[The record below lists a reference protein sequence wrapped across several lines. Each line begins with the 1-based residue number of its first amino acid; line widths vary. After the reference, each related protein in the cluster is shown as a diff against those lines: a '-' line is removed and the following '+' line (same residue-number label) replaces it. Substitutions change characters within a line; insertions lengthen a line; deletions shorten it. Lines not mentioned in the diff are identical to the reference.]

1 MSAMFGLVASKL
13 SAISSIALCQTLARV
28 CAQRS
33 KPFSNYT
40 YCMTILPIA
49 TIGHPELRIRASEV
63 EPSEIKSPE
72 IQTFIDDLVETMR
85 HANGAGLAATQVLRH
100 QRICAVEVNKNPR
113 YPYKP
118 QVPLTILINPVLT
131 PLDDD
136 MFENNEG
143 CLSVPG
149 FRGNVWR
156 HTSIRVEAFDR
167 TGNKIDQI
175 IRGMT
180 ACTYQHEVDHLDG
193 LLFMDKVKDSKTFTT
208 WDSFDK
214 FHHHDFVIRVKDL
227 VAKFGS

>member
-1 MSAMFGLVASKL
+1 
-13 SAISSIALCQTLARV
+13 
-28 CAQRS
+28 
-33 KPFSNYT
+33 
-40 YCMTILPIA
+40 MTVLPIA
-49 TIGHPELRIRASEV
+49 TIGHPELRIRAAEV
-63 EPSEIKSPE
+63 DPAELAKPE
-72 IQTFIDDLVETMR
+72 VQTFIDDLVETMR
-85 HANGAGLAATQVLRH
+85 AANGAGLAATQVLRH

-118 QVPLTILINPVLT
+118 QVPLTILVNPVLT

-149 FRGNVWR
+149 FRGNVMR
-156 HTSIRVEAFDR
+156 HTSIRVRALDR
-167 TGNKIDQI
+167 HGASIDAV

-193 LLFMDKVKDSKTFTT
+193 MLFPDRVTDPRTFTT

-214 FHHHDFVIRVKDL
+214 FHHHDFVIRVKEL
-227 VAKFGS
+227 VARFGS

>member
-1 MSAMFGLVASKL
+1 
-13 SAISSIALCQTLARV
+13 
-28 CAQRS
+28 
-33 KPFSNYT
+33 
-40 YCMTILPIA
+40 
-49 TIGHPELRIRASEV
+49 
-63 EPSEIKSPE
+63 
-72 IQTFIDDLVETMR
+72 MR

-100 QRICAVEVNKNPR
+100 QRICAVEVNNNPR

-156 HTSIRVEAFDR
+156 YTSIRVEALDR
-167 TGNKIDQI
+167 NGNKIDEI

-193 LLFMDKVKDSKTFTT
+193 LLFMDKVEDTSTLAT

-214 FHHHDFVIRVKDL
+214 YKHHDFVIRVKEL

>member
-1 MSAMFGLVASKL
+1 
-13 SAISSIALCQTLARV
+13 
-28 CAQRS
+28 
-33 KPFSNYT
+33 
-40 YCMTILPIA
+40 MTILDIA
-49 TIGHPELRIRASEV
+49 KIGHPELRIRATEV
-63 EPSEIKSPE
+63 DVNELRSVEM
-72 IQTFIDDLVETMR
+72 QTFIDDLVETMR

-100 QRICAVEVNKNPR
+100 QRICAVEVNNNPR

-118 QVPLTILINPVLT
+118 QVPLTILVNPVLT
-131 PLDDD
+131 PINDE

-156 HTSIRVEAFDR
+156 YTSIRVEALDR
-167 TGNKIDQI
+167 HGNKIDET

-193 LLFMDKVKDSKTFTT
+193 LLFMDKVEDTSTFAS

-214 FHHHDFVIRVKDL
+214 YQHDDFVVRVKEL

>member
-1 MSAMFGLVASKL
+1 
-13 SAISSIALCQTLARV
+13 
-28 CAQRS
+28 
-33 KPFSNYT
+33 
-40 YCMTILPIA
+40 MTILTIA
-49 TIGHPELRIRASEV
+49 TIGHPELCIRASEV
-63 EPSEIKSPE
+63 DPSEIKSAE

-100 QRICAVEVNKNPR
+100 QRICAVEVNNNPR

-156 HTSIRVEAFDR
+156 YTSIRV
-167 TGNKIDQI
+167 
-175 IRGMT
+175 
-180 ACTYQHEVDHLDG
+180 
-193 LLFMDKVKDSKTFTT
+193 
-208 WDSFDK
+208 
-214 FHHHDFVIRVKDL
+214 
-227 VAKFGS
+227 

>member
-1 MSAMFGLVASKL
+1 
-13 SAISSIALCQTLARV
+13 
-28 CAQRS
+28 
-33 KPFSNYT
+33 
-40 YCMTILPIA
+40 MTILPIA

-63 EPSEIKSPE
+63 DPKEIKSSE
-72 IQTFIDDLVETMR
+72 IQTFIHDLVETMR

-100 QRICAVEVNKNPR
+100 QRICAVEVNNNPR
-113 YPYKP
+113 YTYKP

-131 PLDDD
+131 PLDDY

-156 HTSIRVEAFDR
+156 YTSIRVEALDR
-167 TGNKIDQI
+167 NGNKIDEI

-193 LLFMDKVKDSKTFTT
+193 LLFMDKVEDTSTLAT

-214 FHHHDFVIRVKDL
+214 YKHHDFVIRVKEL

>member
-1 MSAMFGLVASKL
+1 
-13 SAISSIALCQTLARV
+13 
-28 CAQRS
+28 
-33 KPFSNYT
+33 
-40 YCMTILPIA
+40 MTILDIA
-49 TIGHPELRIRASEV
+49 KIGHPELRIRATEV
-63 EPSEIKSPE
+63 DVDELRSVEM
-72 IQTFIDDLVETMR
+72 QTFIDDLVETMR

-100 QRICAVEVNKNPR
+100 QRICAVEVNNNPR

-118 QVPLTILINPVLT
+118 QVPLTILVNPVLT
-131 PLDDD
+131 PINDE

-156 HTSIRVEAFDR
+156 YTSIRVEALDR
-167 TGNKIDQI
+167 HGNKIDET

-193 LLFMDKVKDSKTFTT
+193 LLFMDKVEDTSTFAS

-214 FHHHDFVIRVKDL
+214 YQHHDFVVRVKEL